1 MNLDMIIVVAYGLI
15 LPEEVINLPK
25 LGCFNVHASLLPRWR
40 GAAPIQRAMI
50 EGDQTTGVTIMKMDK
65 GLDTGDIGLQKE
77 IKIEQQNY
85 SELEKELANEG
96 AELLINFIDRLDGS
110 IQFAK
115 QNDTQACYAKKIQKQ
130 EALID
135 WTENAE
141 KINRR
146 INAYNPSPC
155 AWFSLNNKRIKILK
169 AEVIHEKGEAGKI
182 MNEEFLIGCGINS
195 INYVLGIT
203 KAYTTRVGEGPFP
216 TELTDDIGELLGTR
230 GKEFGTVTSR
240 KRRCGWFDGV
250 LVRQTIKVSGIDG
263 IALTKLDVLDELDE
277 IKMCVAYELDGKR
290 LDYLPAAVEDQ
301 IKIKPIYET
310 FPGWKVST
318 NGVKNL
324 DSLPENAKKY
334 IFAVE
339 DFIGAKVSSI
349 STSPERDDTILIEN
363 PFEV

>member
-1 MNLDMIIVVAYGLI
+1 MGTAPFAVPSLKKIVSSNNHLVGVYTSPAKKANRGMKLSISPVAEFAEAKNIEISSPPSISSSEELKKLQEMNLDMIIVVAYGLI

-25 LGCFNVHASLLPRWR
+25 LGCFNVHASLLARGR

-65 GLDTGDIGLQKE
+65 GLDTGDIGVQKE

-146 INAYNPSPC
+146 INAYNPNPC

-182 MNEEFLIGCGINS
+182 MNKEFLIGCGINS
-195 INYVLGIT
+195 IRPLLL
-203 KAYTTRVGEGPFP
+203 RVEGKQDCSINDF
-216 TELTDDIGELLGTR
+216 LLGH
-230 GKEFGTVTSR
+230 
-240 KRRCGWFDGV
+240 
-250 LVRQTIKVSGIDG
+250 
-263 IALTKLDVLDELDE
+263 
-277 IKMCVAYELDGKR
+277 
-290 LDYLPAAVEDQ
+290 
-301 IKIKPIYET
+301 KIEV
-310 FPGWKVST
+310 GS
-318 NGVKNL
+318 
-324 DSLPENAKKY
+324 Y
-334 IFAVE
+334 IQ
-339 DFIGAKVSSI
+339 
-349 STSPERDDTILIEN
+349 
-363 PFEV
+363 

>member
-1 MNLDMIIVVAYGLI
+1 MKNYRILFMGTAPFAVPSLKKIISSNNHLVGVYTSPAKKANRGMKLSISPVAEFAEAENIEISSPPSISSSEELKKLQEMNLDMIIVVAYGLI

-96 AELLINFIDRLDGS
+96 AKLLINFIDRLDGS

-195 INYVLGIT
+195 IRPLLL
-203 KAYTTRVGEGPFP
+203 RVEGKQDCTINDF
-216 TELTDDIGELLGTR
+216 LLGH
-230 GKEFGTVTSR
+230 
-240 KRRCGWFDGV
+240 
-250 LVRQTIKVSGIDG
+250 
-263 IALTKLDVLDELDE
+263 
-277 IKMCVAYELDGKR
+277 
-290 LDYLPAAVEDQ
+290 
-301 IKIKPIYET
+301 KIEV
-310 FPGWKVST
+310 GS
-318 NGVKNL
+318 
-324 DSLPENAKKY
+324 Y
-334 IFAVE
+334 IQ
-339 DFIGAKVSSI
+339 
-349 STSPERDDTILIEN
+349 
-363 PFEV
+363 

>member
-1 MNLDMIIVVAYGLI
+1 MGTAPFAVPSLKKIVSSNNHLVGVYTSPAKKANRGMKLSISPVAEFAEAENIEISSPPLISSSEELKKLQEMNLDMIIVVAYGLI

-96 AELLINFIDRLDGS
+96 AKLLINFIDKLDGS

-115 QNDTQACYAKKIQKQ
+115 QNDTQACYAKKIQKK

-195 INYVLGIT
+195 IRPLLL
-203 KAYTTRVGEGPFP
+203 RVEGKQDCTINDF
-216 TELTDDIGELLGTR
+216 LLGH
-230 GKEFGTVTSR
+230 
-240 KRRCGWFDGV
+240 
-250 LVRQTIKVSGIDG
+250 
-263 IALTKLDVLDELDE
+263 
-277 IKMCVAYELDGKR
+277 
-290 LDYLPAAVEDQ
+290 
-301 IKIKPIYET
+301 KIEV
-310 FPGWKVST
+310 GS
-318 NGVKNL
+318 
-324 DSLPENAKKY
+324 Y
-334 IFAVE
+334 IQ
-339 DFIGAKVSSI
+339 
-349 STSPERDDTILIEN
+349 
-363 PFEV
+363 

>member
-1 MNLDMIIVVAYGLI
+1 MKNYRILFMGTAPFAVPSLKKIVSSNNHLVGVYTSPAKKANRGMKLSISPVAEFAEAENIEISSPPSISSSEELKKLQEMNLDMIIVVAYGII

-182 MNEEFLIGCGINS
+182 MNKEFLIGCGINS
-195 INYVLGIT
+195 IRPLLL
-203 KAYTTRVGEGPFP
+203 RVEGKQDCTINDF
-216 TELTDDIGELLGTR
+216 LLGH
-230 GKEFGTVTSR
+230 
-240 KRRCGWFDGV
+240 
-250 LVRQTIKVSGIDG
+250 
-263 IALTKLDVLDELDE
+263 
-277 IKMCVAYELDGKR
+277 
-290 LDYLPAAVEDQ
+290 
-301 IKIKPIYET
+301 KIEV
-310 FPGWKVST
+310 GS
-318 NGVKNL
+318 
-324 DSLPENAKKY
+324 Y
-334 IFAVE
+334 IQ
-339 DFIGAKVSSI
+339 
-349 STSPERDDTILIEN
+349 
-363 PFEV
+363 

>member
-1 MNLDMIIVVAYGLI
+1 MGTAPFAVPSLKKIVSSNNHLVGVYTSPAKKANRGMKLSISPVAEFAEAENIEISSPPSISSSEELKKLQEMNLDMIIVVAYGLI

-96 AELLINFIDRLDGS
+96 AELLINFIDRLGGS

-130 EALID
+130 ESLID

-195 INYVLGIT
+195 IRPLLL
-203 KAYTTRVGEGPFP
+203 RVEGKQDCTINDF
-216 TELTDDIGELLGTR
+216 LLGH
-230 GKEFGTVTSR
+230 
-240 KRRCGWFDGV
+240 
-250 LVRQTIKVSGIDG
+250 
-263 IALTKLDVLDELDE
+263 
-277 IKMCVAYELDGKR
+277 
-290 LDYLPAAVEDQ
+290 
-301 IKIKPIYET
+301 KIEV
-310 FPGWKVST
+310 GS
-318 NGVKNL
+318 
-324 DSLPENAKKY
+324 Y
-334 IFAVE
+334 IQ
-339 DFIGAKVSSI
+339 
-349 STSPERDDTILIEN
+349 
-363 PFEV
+363 

>member
-1 MNLDMIIVVAYGLI
+1 MKNYRILFMGTAPFAVPSLKKIISSNNHLVGVYTSPAKKANRGMKLSISPVAEFAEAENIEISSPPSISSSEELKKLQEMNLDMIIVVAYGII

-182 MNEEFLIGCGINS
+182 MNKEFLIGCGINS
-195 INYVLGIT
+195 LRPLLLRVEGKQDCSIND
-203 KAYTTRVGEGPFP
+203 F
-216 TELTDDIGELLGTR
+216 LLGH
-230 GKEFGTVTSR
+230 
-240 KRRCGWFDGV
+240 
-250 LVRQTIKVSGIDG
+250 
-263 IALTKLDVLDELDE
+263 
-277 IKMCVAYELDGKR
+277 
-290 LDYLPAAVEDQ
+290 
-301 IKIKPIYET
+301 KIEV
-310 FPGWKVST
+310 GS
-318 NGVKNL
+318 
-324 DSLPENAKKY
+324 Y
-334 IFAVE
+334 IQ
-339 DFIGAKVSSI
+339 
-349 STSPERDDTILIEN
+349 
-363 PFEV
+363 

>member
-1 MNLDMIIVVAYGLI
+1 MYIHHPQKKLTEEMNLDMIIVVAYGLI
-15 LPEEVINLPK
+15 LPKEVINLPK
-25 LGCFNVHASLLPRWR
+25 FGCFNVHASLLPRWR

-115 QNDTQACYAKKIQKQ
+115 QNDTQASYAKKIQKQ

-182 MNEEFLIGCGINS
+182 MNKEFLIGCGNNS
-195 INYVLGIT
+195 IRPLLL
-203 KAYTTRVGEGPFP
+203 RVEGKQDCTINDF
-216 TELTDDIGELLGTR
+216 LLGH
-230 GKEFGTVTSR
+230 K
-240 KRRCGWFDGV
+240 
-250 LVRQTIKVSGIDG
+250 IKVGS
-263 IALTKLDVLDELDE
+263 
-277 IKMCVAYELDGKR
+277 
-290 LDYLPAAVEDQ
+290 
-301 IKIKPIYET
+301 
-310 FPGWKVST
+310 
-318 NGVKNL
+318 
-324 DSLPENAKKY
+324 Y
-334 IFAVE
+334 I
-339 DFIGAKVSSI
+339 
-349 STSPERDDTILIEN
+349 
-363 PFEV
+363 

>member
-1 MNLDMIIVVAYGLI
+1 MKNYRILFMGTAPFAVPSLKKIVSSNNHLVGVYTSPAKKANRGMKLSISPVAEFAETENIEISSPPSISSSEELKKLQEMNLDMIIVVAYGLI

-25 LGCFNVHASLLPRWR
+25 LGCYNVHASLLPRWR

-115 QNDTQACYAKKIQKQ
+115 QNDTHACYAKKIQKQ

-195 INYVLGIT
+195 IRPLLL
-203 KAYTTRVGEGPFP
+203 RVEGKQDCTINDF
-216 TELTDDIGELLGTR
+216 LLGH
-230 GKEFGTVTSR
+230 
-240 KRRCGWFDGV
+240 
-250 LVRQTIKVSGIDG
+250 
-263 IALTKLDVLDELDE
+263 
-277 IKMCVAYELDGKR
+277 
-290 LDYLPAAVEDQ
+290 
-301 IKIKPIYET
+301 KIEV
-310 FPGWKVST
+310 GS
-318 NGVKNL
+318 
-324 DSLPENAKKY
+324 Y
-334 IFAVE
+334 IQ
-339 DFIGAKVSSI
+339 
-349 STSPERDDTILIEN
+349 
-363 PFEV
+363 

>member
-1 MNLDMIIVVAYGLI
+1 MKNYRILFMGTAPFAVPSLKKIVSSNNHLVGVYTSPAKKANRGMKLSISPVAEFAEAKNIEISSPPSISSSEELKKLQEMNLDMIIVVAYGLI

-65 GLDTGDIGLQKE
+65 GLDSGDIGLQKE

-96 AELLINFIDRLDGS
+96 AELLINFIDRLGDS

-195 INYVLGIT
+195 IRPLLL
-203 KAYTTRVGEGPFP
+203 RVEGKQDCTINDF
-216 TELTDDIGELLGTR
+216 LLGH
-230 GKEFGTVTSR
+230 
-240 KRRCGWFDGV
+240 
-250 LVRQTIKVSGIDG
+250 
-263 IALTKLDVLDELDE
+263 
-277 IKMCVAYELDGKR
+277 
-290 LDYLPAAVEDQ
+290 
-301 IKIKPIYET
+301 KIEV
-310 FPGWKVST
+310 GS
-318 NGVKNL
+318 
-324 DSLPENAKKY
+324 Y
-334 IFAVE
+334 IQ
-339 DFIGAKVSSI
+339 
-349 STSPERDDTILIEN
+349 
-363 PFEV
+363 

>member
-1 MNLDMIIVVAYGLI
+1 MGTAPFAVPSLKKIVSSNNNLVGVYTSPAKKANRGMKLSISPVAEFAETENIEISSPPSISSSEELKKLQEMNLDMIIVVAYGLI

-50 EGDQTTGVTIMKMDK
+50 EGDQTTGVTIMKIDK

-115 QNDTQACYAKKIQKQ
+115 QNDTHACYAKKIQKQ

-135 WTENAE
+135 WAENAE

-195 INYVLGIT
+195 IRPLLL
-203 KAYTTRVGEGPFP
+203 RVEGKQDCTINDF
-216 TELTDDIGELLGTR
+216 LLGH
-230 GKEFGTVTSR
+230 
-240 KRRCGWFDGV
+240 
-250 LVRQTIKVSGIDG
+250 
-263 IALTKLDVLDELDE
+263 
-277 IKMCVAYELDGKR
+277 
-290 LDYLPAAVEDQ
+290 
-301 IKIKPIYET
+301 KIEV
-310 FPGWKVST
+310 GS
-318 NGVKNL
+318 
-324 DSLPENAKKY
+324 Y
-334 IFAVE
+334 IQ
-339 DFIGAKVSSI
+339 
-349 STSPERDDTILIEN
+349 
-363 PFEV
+363 

>member
-1 MNLDMIIVVAYGLI
+1 MKNYRILFMGTAPFAVPSLKKIVSSNNHLVGVYTSPAKKANRGMKLSISPVAEFAEAKNIEISSPPSISSSEELKKLQEMNLDMIIVVAYGLI

-50 EGDQTTGVTIMKMDK
+50 DGDQTTGVTIMKMDK

-77 IKIEQQNY
+77 IKIEKQNY

-96 AELLINFIDRLDGS
+96 AKLLINFIDKLDGS

-115 QNDTQACYAKKIQKQ
+115 QNDTQACYAKKLQKQ
-130 EALID
+130 ESLID

-195 INYVLGIT
+195 IRPLLL
-203 KAYTTRVGEGPFP
+203 RVEGKQDCTINDF
-216 TELTDDIGELLGTR
+216 LLGH
-230 GKEFGTVTSR
+230 
-240 KRRCGWFDGV
+240 
-250 LVRQTIKVSGIDG
+250 
-263 IALTKLDVLDELDE
+263 
-277 IKMCVAYELDGKR
+277 
-290 LDYLPAAVEDQ
+290 
-301 IKIKPIYET
+301 KIEV
-310 FPGWKVST
+310 GS
-318 NGVKNL
+318 
-324 DSLPENAKKY
+324 Y
-334 IFAVE
+334 IQ
-339 DFIGAKVSSI
+339 
-349 STSPERDDTILIEN
+349 
-363 PFEV
+363 

>member
-1 MNLDMIIVVAYGLI
+1 MGTAPFAVPSLKKIVSSNNHLVGVYTSPAKKANRGMKLSISPVAEFAEAENIEISSPPSISSSEELKKLQEMNLDMIIVVAYGLI

-77 IKIEQQNY
+77 IKIDQQNY

-96 AELLINFIDRLDGS
+96 AKLLINFIDKLDGS

-130 EALID
+130 ESLID

-146 INAYNPSPC
+146 IYAYNPSPC

-195 INYVLGIT
+195 IRPLLL
-203 KAYTTRVGEGPFP
+203 RVEGKQDCTINDF
-216 TELTDDIGELLGTR
+216 LLGH
-230 GKEFGTVTSR
+230 
-240 KRRCGWFDGV
+240 
-250 LVRQTIKVSGIDG
+250 
-263 IALTKLDVLDELDE
+263 
-277 IKMCVAYELDGKR
+277 
-290 LDYLPAAVEDQ
+290 
-301 IKIKPIYET
+301 KIEV
-310 FPGWKVST
+310 GS
-318 NGVKNL
+318 
-324 DSLPENAKKY
+324 Y
-334 IFAVE
+334 IQ
-339 DFIGAKVSSI
+339 
-349 STSPERDDTILIEN
+349 
-363 PFEV
+363 

>member
-1 MNLDMIIVVAYGLI
+1 MGTAPFAVPSLKKIVSSNNHLVGVYTSPAKKANRGMKLSISPVAEFAEAKNIEISSPPSISSSEELKKLQEMNLDIIIVVAYGLI

-115 QNDTQACYAKKIQKQ
+115 QNDTHACYAKKIQKQ

-182 MNEEFLIGCGINS
+182 MNKEFLIGCGINS
-195 INYVLGIT
+195 LRPLLLRVEGKQDCSIND
-203 KAYTTRVGEGPFP
+203 F
-216 TELTDDIGELLGTR
+216 LLGH
-230 GKEFGTVTSR
+230 
-240 KRRCGWFDGV
+240 
-250 LVRQTIKVSGIDG
+250 
-263 IALTKLDVLDELDE
+263 
-277 IKMCVAYELDGKR
+277 
-290 LDYLPAAVEDQ
+290 
-301 IKIKPIYET
+301 KIEV
-310 FPGWKVST
+310 GS
-318 NGVKNL
+318 
-324 DSLPENAKKY
+324 Y
-334 IFAVE
+334 IQ
-339 DFIGAKVSSI
+339 
-349 STSPERDDTILIEN
+349 
-363 PFEV
+363 

>member
-1 MNLDMIIVVAYGLI
+1 MKNYRILFMGTAPFAVPSLKKIVSSNNHLVGVYTSPAKKANRGMKLSISPVAEFAEAKNIEISSPPSISSSEELKKLQEMNLDMIIVVAYGLI

-115 QNDTQACYAKKIQKQ
+115 QNDTHACYAKKIQKQ

-195 INYVLGIT
+195 IRPLLL
-203 KAYTTRVGEGPFP
+203 RVEGKQDCTINDF
-216 TELTDDIGELLGTR
+216 LLGH
-230 GKEFGTVTSR
+230 
-240 KRRCGWFDGV
+240 
-250 LVRQTIKVSGIDG
+250 
-263 IALTKLDVLDELDE
+263 
-277 IKMCVAYELDGKR
+277 
-290 LDYLPAAVEDQ
+290 
-301 IKIKPIYET
+301 KIEV
-310 FPGWKVST
+310 GS
-318 NGVKNL
+318 
-324 DSLPENAKKY
+324 Y
-334 IFAVE
+334 IQ
-339 DFIGAKVSSI
+339 
-349 STSPERDDTILIEN
+349 
-363 PFEV
+363 

>member
-1 MNLDMIIVVAYGLI
+1 MKNYRILFMGTAPFAVPSLKKIVSSNNHLVGVYTSPAKKANRGMKLSISPVAEFAEAENIEISSPPSISSSEELKKLQEMNLDMIIVVAYGLI

-96 AELLINFIDRLDGS
+96 AELLINFIDRLGGS

-195 INYVLGIT
+195 IRPLLL
-203 KAYTTRVGEGPFP
+203 RVEGKQDCTINDF
-216 TELTDDIGELLGTR
+216 LLGH
-230 GKEFGTVTSR
+230 
-240 KRRCGWFDGV
+240 
-250 LVRQTIKVSGIDG
+250 
-263 IALTKLDVLDELDE
+263 
-277 IKMCVAYELDGKR
+277 
-290 LDYLPAAVEDQ
+290 
-301 IKIKPIYET
+301 KIEV
-310 FPGWKVST
+310 GS
-318 NGVKNL
+318 
-324 DSLPENAKKY
+324 Y
-334 IFAVE
+334 IQ
-339 DFIGAKVSSI
+339 
-349 STSPERDDTILIEN
+349 
-363 PFEV
+363 

>member
-1 MNLDMIIVVAYGLI
+1 MKNYRILFMGTAPFAVPSLKKIISSSNHLVGVYTSPAKKANRGMKLSISPVAEFAEAKNIEISSPPSISSSEELKKLREMNLDMIIVVAYGLI
-15 LPEEVINLPK
+15 LPEQVINLPK
-25 LGCFNVHASLLPRWR
+25 LGCYNVHASLLPRWR

-65 GLDTGDIGLQKE
+65 GLDSGDIGLQKE

-96 AELLINFIDRLDGS
+96 AEMLIKFIDRLDGS
-110 IQFAK
+110 IEFAK
-115 QNDTQACYAKKIQKQ
+115 QNDKQACYAKKIQKQ

-195 INYVLGIT
+195 IRPLLL
-203 KAYTTRVGEGPFP
+203 RVEGKQDCTINDF
-216 TELTDDIGELLGTR
+216 LLGH
-230 GKEFGTVTSR
+230 
-240 KRRCGWFDGV
+240 
-250 LVRQTIKVSGIDG
+250 
-263 IALTKLDVLDELDE
+263 
-277 IKMCVAYELDGKR
+277 
-290 LDYLPAAVEDQ
+290 
-301 IKIKPIYET
+301 KIEV
-310 FPGWKVST
+310 GS
-318 NGVKNL
+318 
-324 DSLPENAKKY
+324 Y
-334 IFAVE
+334 IQ
-339 DFIGAKVSSI
+339 
-349 STSPERDDTILIEN
+349 
-363 PFEV
+363 

>member
-1 MNLDMIIVVAYGLI
+1 MKNYRILFMGTAPFAVPSLKKIVSSNNHLVGVYTSPAKKANRGMKLSISPVAEFAEAENIEISSPPSISSSEELKKLREMNLDMIIVVAYGLI

-96 AELLINFIDRLDGS
+96 AELLINFINRLDGS
-110 IQFAK
+110 IQFTK

-195 INYVLGIT
+195 LRPLLLRVEGKQDCTIND
-203 KAYTTRVGEGPFP
+203 F
-216 TELTDDIGELLGTR
+216 LLGH
-230 GKEFGTVTSR
+230 
-240 KRRCGWFDGV
+240 
-250 LVRQTIKVSGIDG
+250 
-263 IALTKLDVLDELDE
+263 
-277 IKMCVAYELDGKR
+277 
-290 LDYLPAAVEDQ
+290 
-301 IKIKPIYET
+301 KIEV
-310 FPGWKVST
+310 GS
-318 NGVKNL
+318 
-324 DSLPENAKKY
+324 Y
-334 IFAVE
+334 IQ
-339 DFIGAKVSSI
+339 
-349 STSPERDDTILIEN
+349 
-363 PFEV
+363 

>member
-1 MNLDMIIVVAYGLI
+1 MGTAPFAVPSLKKIVSSNNHLVGVYTSPAKKANRGMKLSISPVAEFAEAENIEISSPPSISSSEELKKLQKMNLDVIIVVAYGLI

-96 AELLINFIDRLDGS
+96 AELLINFLDRLDGS

-115 QNDTQACYAKKIQKQ
+115 QNDMQACYAKKIQKQ

-195 INYVLGIT
+195 IRPLLL
-203 KAYTTRVGEGPFP
+203 RVEGKQDCTINDF
-216 TELTDDIGELLGTR
+216 LLGH
-230 GKEFGTVTSR
+230 
-240 KRRCGWFDGV
+240 
-250 LVRQTIKVSGIDG
+250 
-263 IALTKLDVLDELDE
+263 
-277 IKMCVAYELDGKR
+277 
-290 LDYLPAAVEDQ
+290 
-301 IKIKPIYET
+301 KIEV
-310 FPGWKVST
+310 GS
-318 NGVKNL
+318 
-324 DSLPENAKKY
+324 Y
-334 IFAVE
+334 IQ
-339 DFIGAKVSSI
+339 
-349 STSPERDDTILIEN
+349 
-363 PFEV
+363 

>member
-1 MNLDMIIVVAYGLI
+1 MKNYRILFMGTAPFAVPSLKKIVSSNNHLVGVYTSPAKKANRGMKLSISPVAEFAEAENIEISSPPSISSSEELKKLQEMNLDMIIVVAYGLI

-115 QNDTQACYAKKIQKQ
+115 QNDTHACYAKKIQKQ

-195 INYVLGIT
+195 IRPLLL
-203 KAYTTRVGEGPFP
+203 RVEGKQDCTINDF
-216 TELTDDIGELLGTR
+216 LLGH
-230 GKEFGTVTSR
+230 
-240 KRRCGWFDGV
+240 
-250 LVRQTIKVSGIDG
+250 
-263 IALTKLDVLDELDE
+263 
-277 IKMCVAYELDGKR
+277 
-290 LDYLPAAVEDQ
+290 
-301 IKIKPIYET
+301 KIEV
-310 FPGWKVST
+310 GS
-318 NGVKNL
+318 
-324 DSLPENAKKY
+324 Y
-334 IFAVE
+334 IQ
-339 DFIGAKVSSI
+339 
-349 STSPERDDTILIEN
+349 
-363 PFEV
+363 

>member
-1 MNLDMIIVVAYGLI
+1 MGTAPFAVPSLKKIVSSNNHLVGVYTSPAKKANRGMKLSISPVAEFAEAKNIEISSPPSISSSEELTKLQEMNLDMIIVVAYGII

-50 EGDQTTGVTIMKMDK
+50 EGDQTTGDTIMKMDK

-115 QNDTQACYAKKIQKQ
+115 QNDTHACYAKKIQKQ

-182 MNEEFLIGCGINS
+182 MNKEFLIGCGINS
-195 INYVLGIT
+195 IRPLLL
-203 KAYTTRVGEGPFP
+203 RVEGKQDCTINDF
-216 TELTDDIGELLGTR
+216 LLGH
-230 GKEFGTVTSR
+230 
-240 KRRCGWFDGV
+240 
-250 LVRQTIKVSGIDG
+250 
-263 IALTKLDVLDELDE
+263 
-277 IKMCVAYELDGKR
+277 
-290 LDYLPAAVEDQ
+290 
-301 IKIKPIYET
+301 KIEV
-310 FPGWKVST
+310 GS
-318 NGVKNL
+318 
-324 DSLPENAKKY
+324 Y
-334 IFAVE
+334 IQ
-339 DFIGAKVSSI
+339 
-349 STSPERDDTILIEN
+349 
-363 PFEV
+363 

>member
-1 MNLDMIIVVAYGLI
+1 MKNYRILFMGTAPFAVPSLKKIVSSNNHLVGVYTSPAKKANRGMKLSISPVAEFAEGENIEISSPQSISSSEELKKLQEMNLDMIIVVAYGLI

-130 EALID
+130 EAFID

-195 INYVLGIT
+195 IRPLLL
-203 KAYTTRVGEGPFP
+203 RVEGKKDCTINDF
-216 TELTDDIGELLGTR
+216 LLGH
-230 GKEFGTVTSR
+230 
-240 KRRCGWFDGV
+240 
-250 LVRQTIKVSGIDG
+250 
-263 IALTKLDVLDELDE
+263 
-277 IKMCVAYELDGKR
+277 
-290 LDYLPAAVEDQ
+290 
-301 IKIKPIYET
+301 KIEV
-310 FPGWKVST
+310 GS
-318 NGVKNL
+318 
-324 DSLPENAKKY
+324 Y
-334 IFAVE
+334 IQ
-339 DFIGAKVSSI
+339 
-349 STSPERDDTILIEN
+349 
-363 PFEV
+363 

>member
-1 MNLDMIIVVAYGLI
+1 MGTAPFAVPSLKKIVSLNNHLVGVYTSPAKKANRGMKLSISPVAEFAEAENIEISSPPSISSSEELKKLQEMNLDMIIVVAYGLI

-85 SELEKELANEG
+85 SELEKEL
-96 AELLINFIDRLDGS
+96 
-110 IQFAK
+110 
-115 QNDTQACYAKKIQKQ
+115 
-130 EALID
+130 

-195 INYVLGIT
+195 IRPLLL
-203 KAYTTRVGEGPFP
+203 RVEGKQDCTINDF
-216 TELTDDIGELLGTR
+216 LLGH
-230 GKEFGTVTSR
+230 
-240 KRRCGWFDGV
+240 
-250 LVRQTIKVSGIDG
+250 
-263 IALTKLDVLDELDE
+263 
-277 IKMCVAYELDGKR
+277 
-290 LDYLPAAVEDQ
+290 
-301 IKIKPIYET
+301 KIEVGY
-310 FPGWKVST
+310 
-318 NGVKNL
+318 
-324 DSLPENAKKY
+324 Y
-334 IFAVE
+334 IQ
-339 DFIGAKVSSI
+339 
-349 STSPERDDTILIEN
+349 
-363 PFEV
+363 

>member
-1 MNLDMIIVVAYGLI
+1 MKNYRILFMGTAPFAVPSLKKIISSNNHLVGVYTSPAKKANRGMKLSISPVAEFAEAENIEISSPPSISSSEELKKLQEMNLDMIIVVAYGLI

-96 AELLINFIDRLDGS
+96 AELLINFIDKLDGS

-182 MNEEFLIGCGINS
+182 MNKEFLIGCGINS
-195 INYVLGIT
+195 IRPLLL
-203 KAYTTRVGEGPFP
+203 RVEGKQDCTINDF
-216 TELTDDIGELLGTR
+216 LLGH
-230 GKEFGTVTSR
+230 
-240 KRRCGWFDGV
+240 
-250 LVRQTIKVSGIDG
+250 
-263 IALTKLDVLDELDE
+263 
-277 IKMCVAYELDGKR
+277 
-290 LDYLPAAVEDQ
+290 
-301 IKIKPIYET
+301 KIEV
-310 FPGWKVST
+310 GS
-318 NGVKNL
+318 
-324 DSLPENAKKY
+324 Y
-334 IFAVE
+334 IQ
-339 DFIGAKVSSI
+339 
-349 STSPERDDTILIEN
+349 
-363 PFEV
+363 

>member
-1 MNLDMIIVVAYGLI
+1 MKNYRILFMGTAPFAVPSLKKIVSSNNHLVGVYTSPAKKAHRGMKLSISPVAEFAEAENIEISSPPSISSSEELKKLQEMNLDIIIVVAYGLI

-85 SELEKELANEG
+85 IELEKELANEG
-96 AELLINFIDRLDGS
+96 AELLINFIDRLGGS

-115 QNDTQACYAKKIQKQ
+115 QNDTQACYAKKIQKK

-182 MNEEFLIGCGINS
+182 MNKEFLIGCGINS
-195 INYVLGIT
+195 IRPLLL
-203 KAYTTRVGEGPFP
+203 RVEGKQDCTINDF
-216 TELTDDIGELLGTR
+216 LLGH
-230 GKEFGTVTSR
+230 
-240 KRRCGWFDGV
+240 
-250 LVRQTIKVSGIDG
+250 
-263 IALTKLDVLDELDE
+263 
-277 IKMCVAYELDGKR
+277 
-290 LDYLPAAVEDQ
+290 
-301 IKIKPIYET
+301 KIEV
-310 FPGWKVST
+310 GS
-318 NGVKNL
+318 
-324 DSLPENAKKY
+324 Y
-334 IFAVE
+334 IQ
-339 DFIGAKVSSI
+339 
-349 STSPERDDTILIEN
+349 
-363 PFEV
+363 

>member
-1 MNLDMIIVVAYGLI
+1 MKNYRILFMGTAPFAVPSLKKIVSSNNHLVGVYTSPAKKANRGMKLSISPVAEFAEAENIEISSPPSISSSEELKKLQEMNLDMIIVVAYGLI

-96 AELLINFIDRLDGS
+96 AELLINFIDRLGGS

-115 QNDTQACYAKKIQKQ
+115 QNDTQACYAKKIQKK

-155 AWFSLNNKRIKILK
+155 AWFSLNKKRIKILK

-182 MNEEFLIGCGINS
+182 MNKEFLIGCGINS
-195 INYVLGIT
+195 LRPLLLRVEGKQDCSIND
-203 KAYTTRVGEGPFP
+203 F
-216 TELTDDIGELLGTR
+216 LLGH
-230 GKEFGTVTSR
+230 
-240 KRRCGWFDGV
+240 
-250 LVRQTIKVSGIDG
+250 
-263 IALTKLDVLDELDE
+263 
-277 IKMCVAYELDGKR
+277 
-290 LDYLPAAVEDQ
+290 
-301 IKIKPIYET
+301 KIEV
-310 FPGWKVST
+310 GS
-318 NGVKNL
+318 
-324 DSLPENAKKY
+324 Y
-334 IFAVE
+334 IQ
-339 DFIGAKVSSI
+339 
-349 STSPERDDTILIEN
+349 
-363 PFEV
+363 

>member
-1 MNLDMIIVVAYGLI
+1 MKNYRILFMGTAPFAVPSLKKIVSSNNHLVGVYTSPAKKANRGMKLSISPVAEFAEAKNIEISSPPSISSSEELKKLQEMNLDMIIVVAYGLI

-110 IQFAK
+110 IQFTK
-115 QNDTQACYAKKIQKQ
+115 QNDTQSFYAKKIQKQ

-195 INYVLGIT
+195 IRPLLL
-203 KAYTTRVGEGPFP
+203 RVEGKQDCTINEF
-216 TELTDDIGELLGTR
+216 LLGH
-230 GKEFGTVTSR
+230 
-240 KRRCGWFDGV
+240 
-250 LVRQTIKVSGIDG
+250 
-263 IALTKLDVLDELDE
+263 
-277 IKMCVAYELDGKR
+277 
-290 LDYLPAAVEDQ
+290 
-301 IKIKPIYET
+301 KIEV
-310 FPGWKVST
+310 GS
-318 NGVKNL
+318 
-324 DSLPENAKKY
+324 Y
-334 IFAVE
+334 IQ
-339 DFIGAKVSSI
+339 
-349 STSPERDDTILIEN
+349 
-363 PFEV
+363 

>member
-1 MNLDMIIVVAYGLI
+1 MKNYRILFMGTAPFAVPSLKKIVSSNNHLVGVYTSPAKKANRGMKLSISPVAEFAEAKNIEISSPPSISSSEELKKLREMNLDIIIVVAYGLI

-96 AELLINFIDRLDGS
+96 AKLLINFIDKLDGS

-195 INYVLGIT
+195 IRPLLL
-203 KAYTTRVGEGPFP
+203 RVEGKQDCTINDF
-216 TELTDDIGELLGTR
+216 LLGH
-230 GKEFGTVTSR
+230 
-240 KRRCGWFDGV
+240 
-250 LVRQTIKVSGIDG
+250 
-263 IALTKLDVLDELDE
+263 
-277 IKMCVAYELDGKR
+277 
-290 LDYLPAAVEDQ
+290 
-301 IKIKPIYET
+301 KIEV
-310 FPGWKVST
+310 GS
-318 NGVKNL
+318 
-324 DSLPENAKKY
+324 Y
-334 IFAVE
+334 IQ
-339 DFIGAKVSSI
+339 
-349 STSPERDDTILIEN
+349 
-363 PFEV
+363 

>member
-1 MNLDMIIVVAYGLI
+1 MKNYRILFMGTAPFAVPSLKKIVSSNNHLVGVYTSPAKKANRGMKLSNSPVAEFAEAENIEISSPPSISSSEELKKLQEMNLDMIIVVAYGLI

-182 MNEEFLIGCGINS
+182 MNKEFLIGCGINS
-195 INYVLGIT
+195 LRPLLLRVEGKQDCSIND
-203 KAYTTRVGEGPFP
+203 F
-216 TELTDDIGELLGTR
+216 LLGH
-230 GKEFGTVTSR
+230 
-240 KRRCGWFDGV
+240 
-250 LVRQTIKVSGIDG
+250 
-263 IALTKLDVLDELDE
+263 
-277 IKMCVAYELDGKR
+277 
-290 LDYLPAAVEDQ
+290 
-301 IKIKPIYET
+301 KIEV
-310 FPGWKVST
+310 GS
-318 NGVKNL
+318 
-324 DSLPENAKKY
+324 Y
-334 IFAVE
+334 IQ
-339 DFIGAKVSSI
+339 
-349 STSPERDDTILIEN
+349 
-363 PFEV
+363 

>member
-1 MNLDMIIVVAYGLI
+1 MGTAPFAVPSLKKIVSSNNHLVGVYTSPAKKANRGMKLSISPVAEFAETENIEISSPPSINSSEELKKLQEMNLDMIIVVAYGLI
-15 LPEEVINLPK
+15 LPEEVINLPT

-115 QNDTQACYAKKIQKQ
+115 QNDTQACYARKIQKQ
-130 EALID
+130 ESLID
-135 WTENAE
+135 WTESAE

-182 MNEEFLIGCGINS
+182 MNKEFLIGCGINS
-195 INYVLGIT
+195 IRPLLL
-203 KAYTTRVGEGPFP
+203 RVEGKQDCTINDF
-216 TELTDDIGELLGTR
+216 LLGH
-230 GKEFGTVTSR
+230 
-240 KRRCGWFDGV
+240 
-250 LVRQTIKVSGIDG
+250 
-263 IALTKLDVLDELDE
+263 
-277 IKMCVAYELDGKR
+277 
-290 LDYLPAAVEDQ
+290 
-301 IKIKPIYET
+301 KIEV
-310 FPGWKVST
+310 GS
-318 NGVKNL
+318 
-324 DSLPENAKKY
+324 Y
-334 IFAVE
+334 IQ
-339 DFIGAKVSSI
+339 
-349 STSPERDDTILIEN
+349 
-363 PFEV
+363 

>member
-1 MNLDMIIVVAYGLI
+1 MKNYRILFMGTAPFAVPSLKKIVSSNNHLVGVYTSPAKKANRGMKLSISPVAEFAEAENIEISSPPSISSSEELKKLQEMNLDMIIVVAYGLI

-25 LGCFNVHASLLPRWR
+25 HGCYNVHASLLPRWR

-115 QNDTQACYAKKIQKQ
+115 QNDMQACYAKKIQKQ

-195 INYVLGIT
+195 IRPLLL
-203 KAYTTRVGEGPFP
+203 RVEGKQDCTINDF
-216 TELTDDIGELLGTR
+216 LLGH
-230 GKEFGTVTSR
+230 
-240 KRRCGWFDGV
+240 
-250 LVRQTIKVSGIDG
+250 
-263 IALTKLDVLDELDE
+263 
-277 IKMCVAYELDGKR
+277 
-290 LDYLPAAVEDQ
+290 
-301 IKIKPIYET
+301 KIEV
-310 FPGWKVST
+310 GS
-318 NGVKNL
+318 
-324 DSLPENAKKY
+324 Y
-334 IFAVE
+334 IQ
-339 DFIGAKVSSI
+339 
-349 STSPERDDTILIEN
+349 
-363 PFEV
+363 

>member
-1 MNLDMIIVVAYGLI
+1 MKNYRILFMGTAPFAVPSLKKIISSNNHLVGVYTSPAKKANRGMKLSISPVAEFAEAENIEISSPPSISSSEELKKLRDMNFDIIIVVAYGLI

-65 GLDTGDIGLQKE
+65 GLDSGDIGLQKE

-96 AELLINFIDRLDGS
+96 AKLLINFIDKLDGS

-169 AEVIHEKGEAGKI
+169 AEVIHEKGEAGMI

-195 INYVLGIT
+195 IRPLLL
-203 KAYTTRVGEGPFP
+203 RVEGKQDCTINDF
-216 TELTDDIGELLGTR
+216 LLGH
-230 GKEFGTVTSR
+230 
-240 KRRCGWFDGV
+240 
-250 LVRQTIKVSGIDG
+250 
-263 IALTKLDVLDELDE
+263 
-277 IKMCVAYELDGKR
+277 
-290 LDYLPAAVEDQ
+290 
-301 IKIKPIYET
+301 KIEV
-310 FPGWKVST
+310 GS
-318 NGVKNL
+318 
-324 DSLPENAKKY
+324 Y
-334 IFAVE
+334 IQ
-339 DFIGAKVSSI
+339 
-349 STSPERDDTILIEN
+349 
-363 PFEV
+363 

>member
-1 MNLDMIIVVAYGLI
+1 MGTAPFAVPSLKKIVSSNNHLVGVYTSPAKKANRGMKLSISPVAEFAEAKNIEISSPPSISSSEELKKLQEMNLDMIIVVAYGMI

-115 QNDTQACYAKKIQKQ
+115 QNDTHACYAKKIQKQ

-182 MNEEFLIGCGINS
+182 MNKEFLIGCGINS
-195 INYVLGIT
+195 IRPLLL
-203 KAYTTRVGEGPFP
+203 RVEGKQDCTINDF
-216 TELTDDIGELLGTR
+216 LLGH
-230 GKEFGTVTSR
+230 
-240 KRRCGWFDGV
+240 
-250 LVRQTIKVSGIDG
+250 
-263 IALTKLDVLDELDE
+263 
-277 IKMCVAYELDGKR
+277 
-290 LDYLPAAVEDQ
+290 
-301 IKIKPIYET
+301 KIEV
-310 FPGWKVST
+310 GS
-318 NGVKNL
+318 
-324 DSLPENAKKY
+324 Y
-334 IFAVE
+334 IQ
-339 DFIGAKVSSI
+339 
-349 STSPERDDTILIEN
+349 
-363 PFEV
+363 

>member
-1 MNLDMIIVVAYGLI
+1 MKNYRILFMGTAPFAVPSLKKIVSSNNHLVGVYTSPAKKANRGMKLSISPVAEFAEAKNIEISSPPSISSSEELKKLQEMNLDMIIVVAYGLI

-25 LGCFNVHASLLPRWR
+25 FGCFNVHASLLPRWR

-115 QNDTQACYAKKIQKQ
+115 QDDTQACYAKKIQKQ

-195 INYVLGIT
+195 IRPLLL
-203 KAYTTRVGEGPFP
+203 RVEGKQDCTINDF
-216 TELTDDIGELLGTR
+216 LLGH
-230 GKEFGTVTSR
+230 
-240 KRRCGWFDGV
+240 
-250 LVRQTIKVSGIDG
+250 
-263 IALTKLDVLDELDE
+263 
-277 IKMCVAYELDGKR
+277 
-290 LDYLPAAVEDQ
+290 
-301 IKIKPIYET
+301 KIEV
-310 FPGWKVST
+310 GS
-318 NGVKNL
+318 
-324 DSLPENAKKY
+324 Y
-334 IFAVE
+334 IQ
-339 DFIGAKVSSI
+339 
-349 STSPERDDTILIEN
+349 
-363 PFEV
+363 

>member
-1 MNLDMIIVVAYGLI
+1 MKNYRILFMGTAPFAVPSLKKIVSSNNHLVGVYTSPAKKANRGMKFSISPVAEFAEAKNIEISSPPSISSSEELKKLQEMNLDMIIVVAYGLI

-110 IQFAK
+110 IQFTK

-182 MNEEFLIGCGINS
+182 MIKEFLIGCGINS
-195 INYVLGIT
+195 IRPLLL
-203 KAYTTRVGEGPFP
+203 RVEGKQDCTINDF
-216 TELTDDIGELLGTR
+216 LLGH
-230 GKEFGTVTSR
+230 
-240 KRRCGWFDGV
+240 
-250 LVRQTIKVSGIDG
+250 
-263 IALTKLDVLDELDE
+263 
-277 IKMCVAYELDGKR
+277 
-290 LDYLPAAVEDQ
+290 
-301 IKIKPIYET
+301 KIEV
-310 FPGWKVST
+310 GS
-318 NGVKNL
+318 
-324 DSLPENAKKY
+324 Y
-334 IFAVE
+334 IQ
-339 DFIGAKVSSI
+339 
-349 STSPERDDTILIEN
+349 
-363 PFEV
+363 